1 MYIKRH
7 LESEVLKASKNYP
20 VVMVCGQRQVGKSTM
35 LNHIKE
41 ADRRYVTFDDI
52 NARRLAETDVGL
64 FFETYGTKLL
74 IDEFQRVPS
83 ILLEMKRI
91 VDEKALRGE
100 DNSGMFW
107 LTGSQKFQMMKN
119 VSESLAGRVAV
130 FDMAGLSTAEIEG
143 RTAHCFSPEI
153 DNLKEI
159 AKTAIKKDIHEVY
172 KDIFRGGMPKLVTTD
187 IDRDRFYSDYVNTY
201 LERDIKDLSQVGKLS
216 EFYDFLVLIA
226 ARTAQELKY
235 DELSKAIGVSSPTI
249 KNWVAILERSGVI
262 VVLRPYASTLTNR
275 LVKTPKLYFM
285 DTGLCAYLC
294 RWPSPET
301 MKNGAMDGAFF
312 ETYVVSEI
320 IKSYYN
326 AGKTPD
332 LYYYRDI
339 DKKEIDLL
347 IEKGDKLYPIEVKKA
362 KSPAHADKNFDALK
376 VFKKQVEPGI
386 IICMSDEFIPYS
398 RNAWYCPISLI

>member
-41 ADRRYVTFDDI
+41 PDRKYVTLDDA

-74 IDEFQRVPS
+74 IDQFQRAPS

-91 VDEKALRGE
+91 IDEKALRGE

-130 FDMAGLSTAEIEG
+130 FDMASLSTAEIEG
-143 RTAHCFSPEI
+143 RKAYCFSPEL
-153 DNLKEI
+153 DCLKEE
-159 AKTAIKKDIHEVY
+159 AKTLRKKDIHELY
-172 KDIFRGGMPKLVTTD
+172 RNIFRGGMPKLVTTD
-187 IDRDRFYSDYVNTY
+187 IERDRYYADYINTY
-201 LERDIKDLSQVGKLS
+201 LERDIKYLSQVGKLS

-235 DELSKAIGVSSPTI
+235 DEIAKAIGVSSPTI
-249 KNWVAILERSGVI
+249 KSWISMLERSGVI

-294 RWPSPET
+294 RWPTPET
-301 MKNGAMDGAFF
+301 IENGAMDGAFL

-326 AGKTPD
+326 SGKIPD

-347 IEKGDKLYPIEVKKA
+347 IERGDKLYPIEVKKA
-362 KSPAHADKNFDALK
+362 KSPVHADKNFVALK
-376 VFKKQVEPGI
+376 AFKKQVEQGI
-386 IICMSDEFIPYS
+386 ILCMSDELVAYS
-398 RNAWYCPISLI
+398 KNAWLCPIALI

>member
-1 MYIKRH
+1 MYIHRH
-7 LESEVLKASKNYP
+7 LESEVLKASANYP

-41 ADRRYVTFDDI
+41 PDRKYVTLDDI
-52 NARRLAETDVGL
+52 NARRLAEKDVGL

-107 LTGSQKFQMMKN
+107 LTGSQKFSMMQN

-130 FDMAGLSTAEIEG
+130 FDMSSLSASEIEG
-143 RTAHCFSPEI
+143 RSAHVFSAEI
-153 DNLKEI
+153 SKLKE
-159 AKTAIKKDIHEVY
+159 AETTACHKNIHEIY
-172 KDIFRGGMPKLVTTD
+172 HDIFRGGMPRLVTTN
-187 IDRDRFYSDYVNTY
+187 IERDRFYADYINTY

-216 EFYDFLVLIA
+216 EFYDFLVLLA

-235 DELSKAIGVSSPTI
+235 DELAKAVGVSSPTI
-249 KNWVAILERSGVI
+249 KNWVSILERSGI
-262 VVLRPYASTLTNR
+262 VVILRPYATTLTNR
-275 LVKTPKLYFM
+275 IVKTPKIYFM

-294 RWPSPET
+294 RWPTSET
-301 MKNGAMDGAFF
+301 LENGAMDGAFL

-326 AGKTPD
+326 AGKRID

-339 DKKEIDLL
+339 NQKEIDLL
-347 IEKGDKLYPIEVKKA
+347 VDGGDKLYPIEIKKA
-362 KSPAHADKNFDALK
+362 KNPSHADKNLDVLTI
-376 VFKKQVEPGI
+376 FKKQVEPAV
-386 IICMSDEFIPYS
+386 IICLSDELIPYS
-398 RNAWYCPISLI
+398 RNAWLCPISLI

>member
-7 LESEVLKASKNYP
+7 LESEVLRASKNYP

-41 ADRRYVTFDDI
+41 ADRRYVTLDDI

-91 VDEKALRGE
+91 VDEKALSGE

-143 RTAHCFSPEI
+143 RTAHCFSPAI
-153 DNLKEI
+153 DNLKEVD
-159 AKTAIKKDIHEVY
+159 KTAIKKDIHEVY

-187 IDRDRFYSDYVNTY
+187 IERDRFYSDYVNTY

-226 ARTAQELKY
+226 ARTSQELKY
-235 DELSKAIGVSSPTI
+235 DELAKAIGVSSPTI
-249 KNWVAILERSGVI
+249 KNWVSILERSGVI

-301 MKNGAMDGAFF
+301 MENGAMDGAFF

-332 LYYYRDI
+332 LYYYRDV

-362 KSPAHADKNFDALK
+362 KNPAHADKNFDALK
-376 VFKKQVEPGI
+376 AFKKQVEPGL
-386 IICMSDEFIPYS
+386 IICMSDELVPYS

>member
-7 LESEVLKASKNYP
+7 LENEVMKASKNYP

-41 ADRRYVTFDDI
+41 TDRKYVTLDDI

-83 ILLEMKRI
+83 ILVEIKRI
-91 VDEKALRGE
+91 VDEKALSGE

-107 LTGSQKFQMMKN
+107 LTGSQKFKMMQN

-130 FDMAGLSTAEIEG
+130 FDMASLSNAEIEG
-143 RTAHCFSPEI
+143 REAHCFSPELGV
-153 DNLKEI
+153 LKEI
-159 AKTAIKKDIHEVY
+159 AKTARKKNIHEIY
-172 KDIFRGGMPKLVTTD
+172 QNIFRGGMPKLVTSD

-216 EFYDFLVLIA
+216 EFYDFLVLLA

-235 DELSKAIGVSSPTI
+235 DELAKAIGVSAPTV
-249 KNWVAILERSGVI
+249 KNWVSILERSGVI
-262 VVLRPYASTLTNR
+262 VILRPYASTLTNR

-294 RWPSPET
+294 RWPTAET
-301 MKNGAMDGAFF
+301 LENGAMDGAFL

-362 KSPAHADKNFDALK
+362 KNPAYSKNKDKNK
-376 VFKKQVEPGI
+376 
-386 IICMSDEFIPYS
+386 
-398 RNAWYCPISLI
+398 

>member
-1 MYIKRH
+1 MYIKRQ
-7 LESEVLKASKNYP
+7 LENEILKASKNYP
-20 VVMVCGQRQVGKSTM
+20 VVTVCGQRQVGKSTM

-41 ADRRYVTFDDI
+41 NDRKYVTLDDI

-83 ILLEMKRI
+83 ILLEIKKL
-91 VDEKALRGE
+91 VDEKALNGE

-107 LTGSQKFQMMKN
+107 LTGSQKFKMMQN

-130 FDMAGLSTAEIEG
+130 FDMASLSNAEIEG
-143 RTAHCFSPEI
+143 RDAHCFSPIIE
-153 DNLKEI
+153 DLKNV
-159 AKTAIKKDIHEVY
+159 AKTAKKKDIHKIYE
-172 KDIFRGGMPKLVTTD
+172 DIFRGGMPKLITSD
-187 IDRDRFYSDYVNTY
+187 IERDRYYADYVNTY

-235 DELSKAIGVSSPTI
+235 DEISKAIGVSAPTVKSWI
-249 KNWVAILERSGVI
+249 SILERSGVI
-262 VVLRPYASTLTNR
+262 VILRPYASTLTNR

-294 RWPSPET
+294 RWPNAET
-301 MKNGAMDGAFF
+301 LENGAMDGAFL

-326 AGKTPD
+326 SGKTPD

-339 DKKEIDLL
+339 DRKEIDLL
-347 IEKGDKLYPIEVKKA
+347 IEKGDKLYPIEIKKA
-362 KSPAHADKNFDALK
+362 KNPTHADKNFDALK
-376 VFKKQVEPGI
+376 VFKKQIEPGI
-386 IICMSDEFIPYS
+386 IICMSDELIPYS
-398 RNAWYCPISLI
+398 RNAWFCPISLI

>member
-1 MYIKRH
+1 MYIQRH
-7 LESEVLKASKNYP
+7 LEEEVKKASKQYP

-41 ADRRYVTFDDI
+41 SDRRYVTLDDVR
-52 NARRLAETDVGL
+52 ARRLAETDVGL

-91 VDEKALRGE
+91 VDEKALNGE
-100 DNSGMFW
+100 DNVGMFW
-107 LTGSQKFQMMKN
+107 LTSSQKFKMMQN
-119 VSESLAGRVAV
+119 VAESLAGRVAV
-130 FDMAGLSTAEIEG
+130 FDMASLSEAEIEG
-143 RTAHCFSPEI
+143 RVAHCFSPEI
-153 DNLKEI
+153 DELKAAE
-159 AKTAIKKDIHEVY
+159 KNAIKKDIHQIY
-172 KDIFRGGMPKLVTTD
+172 KDIFRGGMPKLVTFD
-187 IDRDRFYSDYVNTY
+187 IERDRYYADYVNTY

-216 EFYDFLVLIA
+216 EFYDFLVLLA

-235 DELSKAIGVSSPTI
+235 DELSKAIGVSAPTI
-249 KNWVAILERSGVI
+249 KTWISILERSGI
-262 VVLRPYASTLTNR
+262 IILLRPYASTLSNR
-275 LVKTPKLYFM
+275 LVKTPKVYFM

-301 MKNGAMDGAFF
+301 LENGAMDGAFL

-320 IKSYYN
+320 VKSYYN
-326 AGKTPD
+326 KGKVPD

-339 DKKEIDLL
+339 DRKEIDLL

-362 KSPAHADKNFDALK
+362 KNPAHADKNFEALK

-386 IICMSDEFIPYS
+386 ILCMSDELFPYN
-398 RNAWYCPISLI
+398 RQAWYCPIAIL